1 MMCMVKVSL
10 VLALM
15 TLWTSSNAL
24 GRSNYQHLHVGT
36 KNQDQLLLAQ
46 LSKPSRFPFSGVKF
60 NAIKITQED
69 IDMAIM
75 KCIEMDENFN
85 YENPASAAIEMTP
98 ASKHVFQSICD
109 SSITTEKD
117 QSFVNAD

>member
-1 MMCMVKVSL
+1 M
-10 VLALM
+10 LALM

-24 GRSNYQHLHVGT
+24 GRSNYQQLHVGK
-36 KNQDQLLLAQ
+36 KNQNQLLLAQ
-46 LSKPSRFPFSGVKF
+46 SSKPSRFPFSGFKF
-60 NAIKITQED
+60 NAIKVTQED

-85 YENPASAAIEMTP
+85 YENPASAVIEMTP

-109 SSITTEKD
+109 SSSTTEKD
-117 QSFVNAD
+117 YSFVNVD

>member
-1 MMCMVKVSL
+1 M
-10 VLALM
+10 LALM
-15 TLWTSSNAL
+15 NLWSSSNAL
-24 GRSNYQHLHVGT
+24 GRSNYHHLHVGT
-36 KNQDQLLLAQ
+36 KNQNQLLLAQ
-46 LSKPSRFPFSGVKF
+46 SSKPSRFPFSGVKF

-69 IDMAIM
+69 IDMAII

-85 YENPASAAIEMTP
+85 YENPASAAVDMTP

-117 QSFVNAD
+117 

>member
-1 MMCMVKVSL
+1 MCMVKASL

-24 GRSNYQHLHVGT
+24 GRSNYQQLHVGK
-36 KNQDQLLLAQ
+36 KNQNQLLLAQ
-46 LSKPSRFPFSGVKF
+46 SSKPSRFPFSGFKF

-85 YENPASAAIEMTP
+85 YENPASAVIEMTP

-109 SSITTEKD
+109 SSVTTEKD
-117 QSFVNAD
+117 

>member
-1 MMCMVKVSL
+1 M
-10 VLALM
+10 LALM
-15 TLWTSSNAL
+15 NLWTPSNTL
-24 GRSNYQHLHVGT
+24 GRSNYHHLHVGT
-36 KNQDQLLLAQ
+36 KNQNQLLLAQ
-46 LSKPSRFPFSGVKF
+46 SSKPSRFPFSGVKF

-85 YENPASAAIEMTP
+85 YENPASAAVEMTP

-109 SSITTEKD
+109 SSITAEKD
-117 QSFVNAD
+117 

>member
-1 MMCMVKVSL
+1 MMRMIKVSL

-24 GRSNYQHLHVGT
+24 GRSNYPHLHVGME
-36 KNQDQLLLAQ
+36 NQDQLLLVQ
-46 LSKPSRFPFSGVKF
+46 STKPSRFPFSGFKF

-85 YENPASAAIEMTP
+85 YENPVSAVIEMTP

-109 SSITTEKD
+109 SSVTTEKD
-117 QSFVNAD
+117 

>member
-1 MMCMVKVSL
+1 M
-10 VLALM
+10 LALM
-15 TLWTSSNAL
+15 TLWSSFNAL
-24 GRSNYQHLHVGT
+24 GHSNYQQLHVGT

-46 LSKPSRFPFSGVKF
+46 SSKPSSFPFSGVKF

-85 YENPASAAIEMTP
+85 YENPASAAVEMTP

-109 SSITTEKD
+109 SSSTTEKD
-117 QSFVNAD
+117 

>member
-1 MMCMVKVSL
+1 MCMVKASL

-15 TLWTSSNAL
+15 TLWLPANAL
-24 GRSNYQHLHVGT
+24 GRSNYRHLYVGT
-36 KNQDQLLLAQ
+36 KNQNQLLLAQ
-46 LSKPSRFPFSGVKF
+46 SSKPSRFPFSGFKF

-117 QSFVNAD
+117 

>member
-1 MMCMVKVSL
+1 MMRMIKVSL

-24 GRSNYQHLHVGT
+24 GRLNYQHLHVGT
-36 KNQDQLLLAQ
+36 KNQDQLLLVQ
-46 LSKPSRFPFSGVKF
+46 SSRPSRFPFSGVKF

-69 IDMAIM
+69 IDMAII
-75 KCIEMDENFN
+75 KCIEMDEIFS

-109 SSITTEKD
+109 SSITSKKD
-117 QSFVNAD
+117 

>member
-1 MMCMVKVSL
+1 MCMVKVSL

-15 TLWTSSNAL
+15 NLWTSSNAL
-24 GRSNYQHLHVGT
+24 GRSNYHHLHVGT
-36 KNQDQLLLAQ
+36 KNQNQLLLAQ
-46 LSKPSRFPFSGVKF
+46 SSKPSRFPFSGVKF
-60 NAIKITQED
+60 NTIKITQED

-85 YENPASAAIEMTP
+85 YENPVSAAIELTP

-109 SSITTEKD
+109 SSSTTEKD
-117 QSFVNAD
+117 

>member
-1 MMCMVKVSL
+1 MVKASL

-24 GRSNYQHLHVGT
+24 GRSNYPHLHVGT
-36 KNQDQLLLAQ
+36 KNQDQLLLVQ
-46 LSKPSRFPFSGVKF
+46 STKPSRFPFSGFKF

-85 YENPASAAIEMTP
+85 YENPASAVIEMTP

-109 SSITTEKD
+109 SSATKEKD
-117 QSFVNAD
+117 

>member
-1 MMCMVKVSL
+1 M
-10 VLALM
+10 LALM
-15 TLWTSSNAL
+15 NLWTPSNAL
-24 GRSNYQHLHVGT
+24 GRSNYPHLRVGT
-36 KNQDQLLLAQ
+36 KNQNQLLLAQ
-46 LSKPSRFPFSGVKF
+46 SSNPGRFPFSGFKF

-117 QSFVNAD
+117 

>member
-1 MMCMVKVSL
+1 MCMVKVSL

-15 TLWTSSNAL
+15 NLWTSSNAL
-24 GRSNYQHLHVGT
+24 GRSNYHHLHVGT
-36 KNQDQLLLAQ
+36 KNQNQLLLAQ
-46 LSKPSRFPFSGVKF
+46 SSKPSRFPFSGVRF
-60 NAIKITQED
+60 NTIKITQED

-109 SSITTEKD
+109 SSSTTAKD
-117 QSFVNAD
+117 

>member
-1 MMCMVKVSL
+1 MCMVKVSL

-15 TLWTSSNAL
+15 NLWTSSNAL
-24 GRSNYQHLHVGT
+24 GRWNYHHLHVGT
-36 KNQDQLLLAQ
+36 KNQNQLLLAQ
-46 LSKPSRFPFSGVKF
+46 SSNPGRFPFSGFKF

-109 SSITTEKD
+109 SSSTTAKD
-117 QSFVNAD
+117 

>member
-1 MMCMVKVSL
+1 MCMVKASL

-24 GRSNYQHLHVGT
+24 GRSNYPHLHVGT
-36 KNQDQLLLAQ
+36 KNQDQLLLVQ
-46 LSKPSRFPFSGVKF
+46 STKPSRFPFSGFKF

-85 YENPASAAIEMTP
+85 YENPASAVIEMTP

-109 SSITTEKD
+109 SSVTTEKD
-117 QSFVNAD
+117 

>member
-1 MMCMVKVSL
+1 MCMVKASL

-15 TLWTSSNAL
+15 TLCSPSNAL
-24 GRSNYQHLHVGT
+24 ARSNHQHLNVGT
-36 KNQDQLLLAQ
+36 KNQDQLLLVQ
-46 LSKPSRFPFSGVKF
+46 STKPSRFPFSGVKSTT
-60 NAIKITQED
+60 IKVTQED

-85 YENPASAAIEMTP
+85 YENPASAAAEMTP

-117 QSFVNAD
+117 

>member
-1 MMCMVKVSL
+1 MVKVSL

-15 TLWTSSNAL
+15 NLWTLSHAL
-24 GRSNYQHLHVGT
+24 GRSNYHHLHVGT
-36 KNQDQLLLAQ
+36 KNQNQLLLAQ
-46 LSKPSRFPFSGVKF
+46 SSNPGRFPFSGFKF

-117 QSFVNAD
+117 

>member
-1 MMCMVKVSL
+1 MCMVKASL

-24 GRSNYQHLHVGT
+24 GRSNYPHLHVGT
-36 KNQDQLLLAQ
+36 KNQDQLLLVQ
-46 LSKPSRFPFSGVKF
+46 STKPSRFPFSGFKF

-85 YENPASAAIEMTP
+85 YENPASADIEMTP

-109 SSITTEKD
+109 SSVTTEKD
-117 QSFVNAD
+117 

>member
-1 MMCMVKVSL
+1 MCMVKASL

-15 TLWTSSNAL
+15 TLWSPSNAL
-24 GRSNYQHLHVGT
+24 ARSNHQHLNVGT
-36 KNQDQLLLAQ
+36 KNQDQLLLVQ
-46 LSKPSRFPFSGVKF
+46 STKPSRFLFSGFKF

-109 SSITTEKD
+109 SSSTTAKD
-117 QSFVNAD
+117 

>member
-1 MMCMVKVSL
+1 M
-10 VLALM
+10 LALM
-15 TLWTSSNAL
+15 NLWTSSNAL
-24 GRSNYQHLHVGT
+24 GRSNYHHLRVGT
-36 KNQDQLLLAQ
+36 KNQNQLLLAQ
-46 LSKPSRFPFSGVKF
+46 SSKPSRFPFSGVKF
-60 NAIKITQED
+60 NTIKITQED

-109 SSITTEKD
+109 SSITTNK
-117 QSFVNAD
+117 N

>member
-1 MMCMVKVSL
+1 M
-10 VLALM
+10 LALM

-24 GRSNYQHLHVGT
+24 GRSNYPHLHVGT
-36 KNQDQLLLAQ
+36 KNQDQLLLVQ
-46 LSKPSRFPFSGVKF
+46 STKPSRFPFSGVKS
-60 NAIKITQED
+60 NIIKVTQED

-85 YENPASAAIEMTP
+85 YENPASAVIEMTP

-109 SSITTEKD
+109 SSVTTEKD
-117 QSFVNAD
+117 

>member
-1 MMCMVKVSL
+1 MMRMIKVSL

-46 LSKPSRFPFSGVKF
+46 SSKPSRFPFSGVKF

-85 YENPASAAIEMTP
+85 YENPASAVIEMTP

-109 SSITTEKD
+109 GSITIEKD
-117 QSFVNAD
+117 

>member
-1 MMCMVKVSL
+1 M
-10 VLALM
+10 LALM
-15 TLWTSSNAL
+15 TLWTSSNTL
-24 GRSNYQHLHVGT
+24 GRSNYPHLHVGT

-46 LSKPSRFPFSGVKF
+46 TSKSSRFPFSGVKF

-85 YENPASAAIEMTP
+85 YENPASAVIEMTP

-109 SSITTEKD
+109 SSVTTEKD
-117 QSFVNAD
+117 

>member
-1 MMCMVKVSL
+1 MRMLNMSL
-10 VLALM
+10 VLVLM

-24 GRSNYQHLHVGT
+24 GRSNYQHLHVGR

-46 LSKPSRFPFSGVKF
+46 SSKPSSFPFSGVKF

-109 SSITTEKD
+109 SSVTTEKD
-117 QSFVNAD
+117 

>member
-1 MMCMVKVSL
+1 MTRMIKVSL

-24 GRSNYQHLHVGT
+24 GRSNYQQLHVGT
-36 KNQDQLLLAQ
+36 KNQILAQ
-46 LSKPSRFPFSGVKF
+46 SSKPSRFPFSGFKF

-85 YENPASAAIEMTP
+85 YENPASAAVEMTP

-109 SSITTEKD
+109 SSVTTEKD
-117 QSFVNAD
+117 

>member
-1 MMCMVKVSL
+1 MCMVKVYL

-15 TLWTSSNAL
+15 NLWTSSNAL
-24 GRSNYQHLHVGT
+24 GHSNYHHLHVGT
-36 KNQDQLLLAQ
+36 KNQNQLLLAQ
-46 LSKPSRFPFSGVKF
+46 SSKPSRFPFSGVKF

-85 YENPASAAIEMTP
+85 YENPASAAAEMTP

-117 QSFVNAD
+117 

>member
-1 MMCMVKVSL
+1 M
-10 VLALM
+10 LALM
-15 TLWTSSNAL
+15 NLWTSSNAL
-24 GRSNYQHLHVGT
+24 GRSNYQQLHVGT
-36 KNQDQLLLAQ
+36 KNQNQFLLAQ
-46 LSKPSRFPFSGVKF
+46 SSKPSRFPFSGFKF

-75 KCIEMDENFN
+75 KCIEMDESFN

-109 SSITTEKD
+109 SSVTTEKD
-117 QSFVNAD
+117 

>member
-1 MMCMVKVSL
+1 MCMIKVSL

-15 TLWTSSNAL
+15 TLWSSSNAL
-24 GRSNYQHLHVGT
+24 GRLNHQQPQYVGT
-36 KNQDQLLLAQ
+36 KSQDQLLLVQ
-46 LSKPSRFPFSGVKF
+46 SSKPSRFPFSGVKF

-109 SSITTEKD
+109 SRITTEKD
-117 QSFVNAD
+117 

>member
-1 MMCMVKVSL
+1 MCMVKASL

-15 TLWTSSNAL
+15 TLWLPSNAL
-24 GRSNYQHLHVGT
+24 GRSDHQHLNVGT
-36 KNQDQLLLAQ
+36 KNQDQFLLVQ
-46 LSKPSRFPFSGVKF
+46 STKTSRFPFSGFKF

-109 SSITTEKD
+109 SSVTTEKD
-117 QSFVNAD
+117 

>member
-1 MMCMVKVSL
+1 MCMVKASL

-15 TLWTSSNAL
+15 TLWSPSNAL
-24 GRSNYQHLHVGT
+24 ARSNHQHLNVGT
-36 KNQDQLLLAQ
+36 KNQGQLLLAQ
-46 LSKPSRFPFSGVKF
+46 SSTPSRFPFSGFKF

-85 YENPASAAIEMTP
+85 YENPASAAVEMTP

-109 SSITTEKD
+109 SSITTER
-117 QSFVNAD
+117 N

>member
-1 MMCMVKVSL
+1 MIKVSL

-15 TLWTSSNAL
+15 TLWPSANAL
-24 GRSNYQHLHVGT
+24 GRSNYRYLQYVGA
-36 KNQDQLLLAQ
+36 KNQNQLLLAQ
-46 LSKPSRFPFSGVKF
+46 SSNPGRFPFSGFKF

-85 YENPASAAIEMTP
+85 YENPASSAIEMTP

-109 SSITTEKD
+109 SSSTTAKD
-117 QSFVNAD
+117 

>member
-1 MMCMVKVSL
+1 MMRMIKLSL
-10 VLALM
+10 LLALT
-15 TLWTSSNAL
+15 TLWPSSNAL
-24 GRSNYQHLHVGT
+24 GCSNYHHLHVGT
-36 KNQDQLLLAQ
+36 KNQNQLLLAQ
-46 LSKPSRFPFSGVKF
+46 SSKPSRFPFSGVKF

-109 SSITTEKD
+109 SSSTTAKD
-117 QSFVNAD
+117 

>member
-1 MMCMVKVSL
+1 MVKASL

-24 GRSNYQHLHVGT
+24 GRSNYPHLHVGT
-36 KNQDQLLLAQ
+36 KNQDQLLLVQ
-46 LSKPSRFPFSGVKF
+46 STKPSRFPFSGVKF

-85 YENPASAAIEMTP
+85 YENPASAAEMTP

-117 QSFVNAD
+117 

>member
-1 MMCMVKVSL
+1 MCMIKVSL
-10 VLALM
+10 VLVLM
-15 TLWTSSNAL
+15 TLWSSSNAL
-24 GRSNYQHLHVGT
+24 GHSNYQHPQYIGM
-36 KNQDQLLLAQ
+36 KKQDQLLIVQ
-46 LSKPSRFPFSGVKF
+46 SSNPGRFPFSGFKF

-109 SSITTEKD
+109 SRITTEKD
-117 QSFVNAD
+117 

>member
-1 MMCMVKVSL
+1 MCMVKVSL

-15 TLWTSSNAL
+15 NLWTSSNAL
-24 GRSNYQHLHVGT
+24 GRSNYHYLHVGT
-36 KNQDQLLLAQ
+36 KNQNQLLLAQ
-46 LSKPSRFPFSGVKF
+46 SSKPSRFPFSGVKF

-85 YENPASAAIEMTP
+85 YENPASAVIEMTP

-109 SSITTEKD
+109 SSFTTEKD
-117 QSFVNAD
+117 

>member
-1 MMCMVKVSL
+1 MMRMIKVSL

-36 KNQDQLLLAQ
+36 KNQGQLLLAQ
-46 LSKPSRFPFSGVKF
+46 SSTPSRFPFSGVKF

-117 QSFVNAD
+117 

>member
-1 MMCMVKVSL
+1 M
-10 VLALM
+10 
-15 TLWTSSNAL
+15 LWDARIIASPCWHEESN
-24 GRSNYQHLHVGT
+24 
-36 KNQDQLLLAQ
+36 QLLLAQ
-46 LSKPSRFPFSGVKF
+46 SSKPSRFPFSGVKF

-85 YENPASAAIEMTP
+85 YENPASAAVEMTP

-109 SSITTEKD
+109 SSITTEED
-117 QSFVNAD
+117 